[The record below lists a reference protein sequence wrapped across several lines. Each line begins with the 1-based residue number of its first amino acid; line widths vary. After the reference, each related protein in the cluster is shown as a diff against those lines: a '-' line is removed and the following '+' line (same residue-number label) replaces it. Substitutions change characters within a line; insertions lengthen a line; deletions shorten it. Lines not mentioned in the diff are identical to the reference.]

1 MSDTQIQ
8 TRLINFNVPSYL
20 HNEFKTVCSMNR
32 RSMTTALVDLIRDYI
47 QKETLI
53 ISDNKNRLDSIS
65 NYTKQTEF
73 DFNNNAKHYHSA
85 PVT

>member
-1 MSDTQIQ
+1 
-8 TRLINFNVPSYL
+8 
-20 HNEFKTVCSMNR
+20 
-32 RSMTTALVDLIRDYI
+32 MTTALVDLIRDYI

-65 NYTKQTEF
+65 NYTKQTEI